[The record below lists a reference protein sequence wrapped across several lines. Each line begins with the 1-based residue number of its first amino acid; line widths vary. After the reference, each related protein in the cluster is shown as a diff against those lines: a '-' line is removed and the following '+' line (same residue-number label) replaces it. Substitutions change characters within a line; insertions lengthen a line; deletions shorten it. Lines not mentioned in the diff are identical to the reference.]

1 MDQESP
7 PKRSTMHKG
16 GILMKP
22 ISWLRMLS
30 DELHWS
36 FVLSVTIVYGINQG
50 LSFGLSRIGTQYYMK
65 DEQKLQPSEAQF
77 YTSFI
82 AIPWI
87 IKPLWGLLTDIVPI
101 FGYRRRPYFI
111 LAGLVGMV
119 SMLSVSL
126 QSSLQL
132 VFALLLLV
140 TGSAAA
146 AVGDVTIDACV
157 TENSIAHPSLA
168 GDMQSL
174 CGFSASVGQLL
185 GFIISGFLVHHIGP
199 KGVFGVMGIPYCLVI
214 VVGLMLKE
222 NLTRNLD
229 YRHVNQKFLDAVKAM
244 WMALKRPDVWRPCLY
259 MYLSL
264 AVSFHV
270 QEGLFYWCTDSKSG
284 PAFSQEM
291 VGSIS
296 SVGAI
301 GSLCGV
307 LLYQNVFR
315 NYPFRQVLFWTQLLF
330 GASGLLDLMFV
341 WRINLIFNIPDF
353 VVAVSDAAISH
364 MIARLK
370 WMPLL
375 VLSSKLCPSGIEGT
389 FFALIM
395 AIDHIGFLTASWT
408 GGFMLHALNVT
419 RTEFDNLW
427 LAIVIRSLARILPVG
442 LLFLVPDIDSTS
454 SILPAEMLQS
464 KKSDHRLEMASLV
477 KGYDQD
483 LTDE

>member
-7 PKRSTMHKG
+7 PKRSTMHKD

-111 LAGLVGMV
+111 LAGLVGIV

-126 QSSLQL
+126 QSNLQL
-132 VFALLLLV
+132 AFALLLLV

-222 NLTRNLD
+222 NSTRNLD
-229 YRHVNQKFLDAVKAM
+229 YRRKFLDAVKAM

-395 AIDHIGFLTASWT
+395 ATPTSQVFA
-408 GGFMLHALNVT
+408 
-419 RTEFDNLW
+419 
-427 LAIVIRSLARILPVG
+427 
-442 LLFLVPDIDSTS
+442 DIDSTS

-464 KKSDHRLEMASLV
+464 KKSDHRLEMTSLV